1 MFVAVTWRGQGGNF
15 IIVYKKLTTIFNSG
29 IVMND
34 NPRIRNDGFSS
45 LELRFFD
52 QNADTFIVLVVNV
65 WNKIL
70 KFVAVCVCSWDRLL
84 VMVGFGGKI
93 FGFLN
98 NC

>member
-45 LELRFFD
+45 LELRFFN

-70 KFVAVCVCSWDRLL
+70 KFVAVCVFAGQASGDGRVRWKNFW
-84 VMVGFGGKI
+84 VFK
-93 FGFLN
+93 
-98 NC
+98 